1 MFSFYSFSQS
11 SHSACGNYLN
21 GGNNQRGQ
29 ADGFNIEILSKL
41 KDVKTK
47 DNFSNLLK
55 YVVRYNK
62 LLILNAS
69 FLYLFNCRKYIDLF
83 DEKKGTLEAEL
94 PVPEPG
100 DLDKARTVDF
110 DAERAECEKLKRE
123 LKVVKNKVATIGG
136 SVPDEDREPFQSKMN
151 SFLSKAQSQVDNLD
165 TSIQAGLNLYHEC
178 MKFYK
183 FSPKKGKLEETKPV
197 DFFDPWYIFSNDFK
211 NVWKQEQNSIKIEML
226 KQEKLKKL
234 DRSES
239 MRASIGRKPNDP
251 SGLKNKIG
259 RRKSRN
265 SMSNVSF
272 NEESLREMN

>member
-1 MFSFYSFSQS
+1 MILF
-11 SHSACGNYLN
+11 
-21 GGNNQRGQ
+21 
-29 ADGFNIEILSKL
+29 EIVSK
-41 KDVKTK
+41 T
-47 DNFSNLLK
+47 LLK
-55 YVVRYNK
+55 
-62 LLILNAS
+62 
-69 FLYLFNCRKYIDLF
+69 CRKYIDLF
-83 DEKKGTLEAEL
+83 DEKKGTPEAEL

-110 DAERAECEKLKRE
+110 DAERTECEKLKKE
-123 LKVVKNKVATIGG
+123 LKVIKNKVATIGG
-136 SVPDEDREPFQSKMN
+136 SVAEEDREPFESKMN
-151 SFLSKAQSQVDNLD
+151 SFLAKAQSQVDNLD
-165 TSIQAGLNLYHEC
+165 TSIQTGLNLYHEC

-183 FSPKKGKLEETKPV
+183 FAPKKGKLEETKPV
-197 DFFDPWYIFSNDFK
+197 DFFDSWYIFCNDFK
-211 NVWKQEQNSIKIEML
+211 NVWKQEQNAIKIEML

-272 NEESLREMN
+272 NEESLRELM